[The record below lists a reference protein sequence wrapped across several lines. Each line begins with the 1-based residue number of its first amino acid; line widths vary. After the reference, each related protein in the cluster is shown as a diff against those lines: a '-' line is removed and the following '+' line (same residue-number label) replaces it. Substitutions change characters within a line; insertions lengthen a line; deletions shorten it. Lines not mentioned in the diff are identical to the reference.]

1 MCLYELNRKFDD
13 ERNFKT
19 IFKFIKF
26 AASFRDQETQ
36 LDIKFSPGQIKYLER
51 KSVYFNYKTETK
63 NILPI

>member
-26 AASFRDQETQ
+26 AASFRDQET
-36 LDIKFSPGQIKYLER
+36 
-51 KSVYFNYKTETK
+51 
-63 NILPI
+63 